1 MKVINARC
9 EIIKEEFT
17 VTFNQETSW
26 YETIVNLK
34 GDVKIFNIRSIQFI
48 DNVAIIDGQA
58 LCVDEVGVGIIIGI
72 IEKEE

>member
-1 MKVINARC
+1 MKVINVRC